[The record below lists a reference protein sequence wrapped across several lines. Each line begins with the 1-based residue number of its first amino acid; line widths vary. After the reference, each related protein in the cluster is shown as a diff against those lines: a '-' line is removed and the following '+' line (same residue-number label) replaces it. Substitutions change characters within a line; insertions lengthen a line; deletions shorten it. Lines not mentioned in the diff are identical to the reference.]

1 MRWALFTLLAGCV
14 TPAVSLDAPIHPID
28 GSAPSIDTIDA
39 SACDTLALVA
49 TRWEGHPVAL
59 FVPVIH
65 EASPAFMHL
74 DSAAGFSIL
83 YLPEGTPWT
92 AGAGEARI
100 GCEVRSLDGWGVV
113 DPGFDPALSV
123 VGTLGGDWL
132 FEAPTLLEADRLARS
147 APPPP
152 WATTPLSARLVND
165 TLVVTMRVEGRERLL
180 LLDTGAAYVVL
191 DGEGARPGDVA
202 APFFDWNGDEVE
214 AYLGSAELELGSEV
228 TSVPVLRTPA
238 FIGVSSAAASTGLP
252 ITGLLGLSAFQA
264 LYVDPAASALFLLP
278 R

>member
-1 MRWALFTLLAGCV
+1 
-14 TPAVSLDAPIHPID
+14 
-28 GSAPSIDTIDA
+28 
-39 SACDTLALVA
+39 
-49 TRWEGHPVAL
+49 
-59 FVPVIH
+59 
-65 EASPAFMHL
+65 
-74 DSAAGFSIL
+74 
-83 YLPEGTPWT
+83 
-92 AGAGEARI
+92 
-100 GCEVRSLDGWGVV
+100 VV

>member
-1 MRWALFTLLAGCV
+1 MRWVLLTLLSGCA
-14 TPAVSLDAPIHPID
+14 TPVVSPDAPIHPID
-28 GSAPSIDTIDA
+28 ASSPAIDA
-39 SACDTLALVA
+39 IDGSACDALALVA
-49 TRWEGHPVAL
+49 TRWEGHPIAL

-65 EASPAFMHL
+65 EARPVFMHL

-83 YLPEGTPWT
+83 YLPKGTPWT
-92 AGAGEARI
+92 LRAGEARI
-100 GCEVRSLDGWGVV
+100 GCEDRALDGWGVV

-152 WATTPLSARLVND
+152 WATSPLPARLVND

-191 DGEGARPGDVA
+191 DGEGPRPGDVA

-214 AYLGSAELELGSEV
+214 AYLGSAELDLGSEV

-264 LYVDPAASALFLLP
+264 LYVDPAASALFL